1 MNNLKPL
8 EIANKIIELSGI
20 NIFEDSRKKNIVEM
34 RSLLI
39 YILREKLGM
48 RWVNIALFL
57 KANNK
62 PVNHAT
68 LIHSVKNFEMYKKDN
83 KQIQEI
89 YNIFSFKSNL
99 GVDEIDR
106 IHYLEN
112 KCSTL
117 QKKLENPLVK
127 LVIEVPNDRDK
138 IESIER
144 VVKSWKWKE
153 KVL

>member
-1 MNNLKPL
+1 MTNLKPL

-39 YILREKLGM
+39 HILREKLGM

-68 LIHSVKNFEMYKKDN
+68 LIHSVKNFEKDN
-83 KQIQEI
+83 KKIQEI
-89 YNIFSFKSNL
+89 YNIFSFRSNL

>member
-39 YILREKLGM
+39 HILREKLGM

-89 YNIFSFKSNL
+89 YNIFSFRSNL

>member
-89 YNIFSFKSNL
+89 YNIFSFRSNL

-144 VVKSWKWKE
+144 VVESWKWKE

>member
-57 KANNK
+57 KSNNK

-89 YNIFSFKSNL
+89 YNIFSFRSNL

>member
-1 MNNLKPL
+1 MTNLKPL

-89 YNIFSFKSNL
+89 YNIFSFRSNL

>member
-144 VVKSWKWKE
+144 VVESWKWKE

>member
-89 YNIFSFKSNL
+89 YNIFSFRSNL

>member
-57 KANNK
+57 KSNNK

>member
-1 MNNLKPL
+1 MTNLKPL

-57 KANNK
+57 KSNNK

-89 YNIFSFKSNL
+89 YNIFSFRSNL

>member
-1 MNNLKPL
+1 MTNLKPL

-89 YNIFSFKSNL
+89 YNIFSFRSNL

-144 VVKSWKWKE
+144 GVKSYE
-153 KVL
+153 

>member
-57 KANNK
+57 KSNNK

-89 YNIFSFKSNL
+89 YNIFPFRSNL

>member
-68 LIHSVKNFEMYKKDN
+68 LIHSVKNFEMYKKEN
-83 KQIQEI
+83 KQ
-89 YNIFSFKSNL
+89 L
-99 GVDEIDR
+99 
-106 IHYLEN
+106 
-112 KCSTL
+112 
-117 QKKLENPLVK
+117 
-127 LVIEVPNDRDK
+127 
-138 IESIER
+138 
-144 VVKSWKWKE
+144 
-153 KVL
+153 

>member
-57 KANNK
+57 KSNNK

-83 KQIQEI
+83 KLIQEI

-138 IESIER
+138 IESSER